1 MAKSSY
7 HGRKK
12 RSRLIWLPL
21 ILVLAGLAVWIFSGN
36 SASDG
41 DSVGLE
47 PDPTVI
53 TPTQSRDPSGT
64 TSQTGQP
71 TASQGDTRQPES
83 VQPPAG
89 SNKPSAQA
97 KPVEG
102 GATKPSAQP
111 PVEPTEAAKNYPGD
125 KLFSLG
131 SSAFQQQKFLQAGRN
146 LSAAVQ
152 QGLAPKQETLARQM
166 INEASDQWLFSIK
179 LFEGDTLCK
188 RHQVASGE
196 LLMHLQKQY
205 QVPYQMLMRINKIND
220 ARSVGAGRTIKVI
233 QGPFHAV
240 VERKRFLMSIFL
252 GDMMVKS
259 YPVGL
264 GAPGRQT
271 PTGMW
276 LVELKQ
282 ENPEWTDP
290 ETRKKY
296 LPNDP
301 ENPLGDRWV
310 RLKGIEGD
318 AVGRNG
324 FGIHGTVKPEEIGQ
338 ATSRGC
344 IRLHNGN
351 VRFVYD
357 LLMPGKSQVK
367 VVE

>member
-21 ILVLAGLAVWIFSGN
+21 ILVLAGLAVWKFSGN
-36 SASDG
+36 GNSAGDG
-41 DSVGLE
+41 DSIGLD
-47 PDPTVI
+47 PDPKVI
-53 TPTQSRDPSGT
+53 TPTQPGNPSGA
-64 TSQTGQP
+64 TSQPGQP
-71 TASQGDTRQPES
+71 TASQGNTRQPES
-83 VQPPAG
+83 VQSPAG
-89 SNKPSAQA
+89 SNEPGTQVKPA
-97 KPVEG
+97 EG
-102 GATKPSAQP
+102 GVTNPADKPPA
-111 PVEPTEAAKNYPGD
+111 EAVKNYPGD
-125 KLFSLG
+125 KLFAQG
-131 SSAFQQQKFLQAGRN
+131 SSAFQQQKFLQAGRS
-146 LSAAVQ
+146 LSTAVK

-166 INEASDQWLFSIK
+166 INEASDQWLYSIK
-179 LFEGDTLCK
+179 LFEGDILCK

-196 LLMHLQKQY
+196 LLLHLQKQY
-205 QVPYQMLMRINKIND
+205 QVPYQMLMRINNIKD
-220 ARSVGAGRTIKVI
+220 DRSVGAGRTIKVI

-240 VERKRFLMSIFL
+240 VERKRFLMSVFL
-252 GDMMVKS
+252 GDMLVKS

-271 PTGMW
+271 PTGLW

-290 ETRKKY
+290 ETRRKY

-310 RLKGIEGD
+310 RLKGLEGD
-318 AVGRNG
+318 AVGKTG

-357 LLMPGKSQVK
+357 LLMTGKTRVK
-367 VVE
+367 VVD